1 MIVLQSP
8 QGRFH
13 WHRFGQVLTFTPAG
27 KRKPTHGWD
36 VPAGKTERDV
46 VRMAAR
52 QLLAILAAAP

>member
-13 WHRFGQVLTFTPAG
+13 WHRFGQLLMFTPKG
-27 KRKPTHGWD
+27 KRRPTKMWD

-52 QLLAILAAAP
+52 QLLVILAAAP